1 MQPRCRI
8 SPLIRPSSATLV
20 LVTELRL
27 NGKTEDGLYLSL
39 HDNEGNE
46 FTVRISDTLRS
57 TVNQQ
62 RLMAVPATDE
72 PVVSI
77 KEIQR
82 LLRAGQ
88 TAEQIARDNNVSIE
102 KVERFAGPI
111 LSERIYIIDQAQQI
125 AIRKEGGRDAVT
137 LLGVVISRLAPR
149 NIDSS
154 ELSWDTW
161 RLEDGTWTIE
171 LHYPNSSGVG
181 IAQWNFDPT
190 LRTVTSLDENAR
202 WMMGDEPA
210 PRQLPTPGL
219 VPTEAS
225 HPSERRVIDVYSEFR
240 KEVSEEELED
250 VVEEIRE
257 VPRLAVI
264 REEPDDEASRDGIT
278 ARAKVP
284 SWDEIMFGIKPEDK

>member
-1 MQPRCRI
+1 M
-8 SPLIRPSSATLV
+8 
-20 LVTELRL
+20 TELRL
-27 NGKTEDGLYLSL
+27 NGKTEDGLHLSL
-39 HDNEGNE
+39 HDNDGNE
-46 FTVRISDTLRS
+46 YTVRVSDTLRA

-62 RLMAVPATDE
+62 RLMAVPTNFE
-72 PVVSI
+72 PTVSI

-88 TAEQIARDNNVSIE
+88 ASDQIARENNISIE
-102 KVERFAGPI
+102 KIERFAGPI

-125 AIRKEGGRDAVT
+125 VIRKEGGRDAVT

-171 LHYPNSSGVG
+171 LYYPNSTGVG
-181 IAQWNFDPT
+181 IAQWNFDAV
-190 LRTVTSLDENAR
+190 LRTVISMDENAR

-219 VPTEAS
+219 VPTETS
-225 HPSERRVIDVYSEFR
+225 HPSERRIIDVYSEFR
-240 KEVSEEELED
+240 KENLQDEIEEEIEP
-250 VVEEIRE
+250 IRE

>member
-1 MQPRCRI
+1 M
-8 SPLIRPSSATLV
+8 

-27 NGKTEDGLYLSL
+27 NGKTEDGLHLSL
-39 HDNEGNE
+39 QDNDGNE
-46 FTVRISDTLRS
+46 YTIRVSDTLRA

-62 RLMAVPATDE
+62 RLMAVPTNLE
-72 PVVSI
+72 PTVSI

-88 TAEQIARDNNVSIE
+88 TSDQIARENNISIE
-102 KVERFAGPI
+102 KIERFAGPI

-125 AIRKEGGRDAVT
+125 VIRKEGGRDAVT

-171 LHYPNSSGVG
+171 LHYPNSTGVG
-181 IAQWNFDPT
+181 IAQWNFDAV
-190 LRTVTSLDENAR
+190 LRTVISMDENAR

-219 VPTEAS
+219 VPTETS
-225 HPSERRVIDVYSEFR
+225 HPSERRIIDVYSEFR
-240 KEVSEEELED
+240 KENLQDELEEEIEP
-250 VVEEIRE
+250 IRE

>member
-39 HDNEGNE
+39 HDNDGNE
-46 FTVRISDTLRS
+46 FTVRVSDTLRS

-62 RLMAVPATDE
+62 RLMAVPTTDE

-181 IAQWNFDPT
+181 IAQWNFDAT

-210 PRQLPTPGL
+210 PRQLPTPGI

-225 HPSERRVIDVYSEFR
+225 HPSERRIIDVYSEFR
-240 KEVSEEELED
+240 KDVTEEELED

>member
-1 MQPRCRI
+1 M
-8 SPLIRPSSATLV
+8 

-27 NGKTEDGLYLSL
+27 NGKTEDGLHLSL
-39 HDNEGNE
+39 QDNDGNE
-46 FTVRISDTLRS
+46 YTVRVSDTLRA

-62 RLMAVPATDE
+62 RLMAVPTNLE
-72 PVVSI
+72 PTVSI

-88 TAEQIARDNNVSIE
+88 TSDLIARENNISIE
-102 KVERFAGPI
+102 KIERFAGPI

-125 AIRKEGGRDAVT
+125 VIRKEGGRDAVT

-171 LHYPNSSGVG
+171 LHYPNSTGVG
-181 IAQWNFDPT
+181 IAQWNFDAT
-190 LRTVTSLDENAR
+190 LRTVTSMDENAR

-219 VPTEAS
+219 VPTETS
-225 HPSERRVIDVYSEFR
+225 HPSERRIIDVYSEFR
-240 KEVSEEELED
+240 KENLQDDVEEEIEP
-250 VVEEIRE
+250 IRE

>member
-1 MQPRCRI
+1 M
-8 SPLIRPSSATLV
+8 
-20 LVTELRL
+20 TELRL

-39 HDNEGNE
+39 HDNDGNE
-46 FTVRISDTLRS
+46 FTIRVSDTLRA

-62 RLMAVPATDE
+62 RLMAVPTNPE
-72 PVVSI
+72 PSVSI

-88 TAEQIARDNNVSIE
+88 TAEQIAREHEISIE

-125 AIRKEGGRDAVT
+125 VIRKEGGRDAVT

-171 LHYPNSSGVG
+171 LHYPNNTGVG
-181 IAQWNFDPT
+181 IAQWSFDAT
-190 LRTVTSLDENAR
+190 LRTVISMDENAR
-202 WMMGDEPA
+202 WMMGDEPT

-225 HPSERRVIDVYSEFR
+225 HPSERRVIDVYSEYR
-240 KEVSEEELED
+240 KEILTEEIEEELEP
-250 VVEEIRE
+250 IRE

-264 REEPDDEASRDGIT
+264 REEPDDEAARDGIT

-284 SWDEIMFGIKPEDK
+284 SWDEIMFGIKPEDKQP